1 MRFYILLGLSFDCHS
16 KVLFI
21 GQSIC
26 YNSIISSVAND
37 NMFG

>member
-1 MRFYILLGLSFDCHS
+1 MLLDLYADCNS

>member
-1 MRFYILLGLSFDCHS
+1 MRIYMMMDLFSDCYS
-16 KVLFI
+16 KVRFI